1 MSQEYFEDPTSSQ
14 VTHPTGDHDG
24 PRLVITALPVEI
36 LVNILKYLPLSGL
49 LRCKQASFYKDLARS
64 SLKPSRKH
72 LMILYKWCLQ
82 TTKALFYV
90 IEGSLVLQYKI
101 EREACLLAGAVAAYL
116 NRLPAAEKLSD
127 LRRREVG
134 WASLKWQPQTYTI
147 PIDPSDSIR
156 GLYELQ
162 HGFFARGW
170 CKASTSGEPD
180 GLWLQ
185 PLPGVVGRPSSTKSR
200 RLSLV
205 PNSIGSGSQ
214 VSLEGGDDDGVEIDS
229 IQTPI
234 FNYLGFEFQEFN
246 IDPEQNLAVY
256 VCRGPDIDGDLGSMI
271 VKIRQMSDNA
281 LHPLARYETLDT
293 RSMSP
298 EQCMYYVEIFGDFIG
313 VMVRGLLVTNCRFWI
328 WNWKTGICQC
338 ELSGFRMD
346 SFLFLSPRHFV
357 IPRREGSF
365 ASLLVYAFRPCYYD
379 GPPTKPC
386 LPSQHIATFQLPQLS
401 SGSAFSRP
409 IWLRCEPTPVFEAP
423 EYEKLSPEEPPPADG
438 PTPNTSLPLGSAG
451 GPSTTTNNPPKP
463 APANALNGLFVRPR
477 QDDFRVAVFSFGL
490 GSAIEPDA
498 YKMFVAMSDIYRM
511 AKRFESEFHASRE
524 TLHHH
529 PDANPDNVHA
539 LPVHVPWDNWGRR
552 SARLLE
558 ISGGETWVC
567 YIFMNRYIFRT
578 LEFELVPG
586 EVEENVIHLDQICTS
601 RLHVLDFNPYSV
613 LAGSVPKRNDM
624 PPTWETLFGD
634 TVFAEDARAS
644 NSDDGVEHS
653 VDMERQSGV
662 EEPPS
667 SHSNEP
673 SRMSKD
679 YRIWGRM
686 ETHLESTE
694 SLDLGF
700 ACPVISRLPY
710 RQVTSNETFP
720 GDVSPMIDAERILLV
735 DVSLYF
741 KNLGHSMFDYIL
753 VFQNTRDTVEVLVI

>member
-14 VTHPTGDHDG
+14 VTHPTGGHDG

-49 LRCKQASFYKDLARS
+49 LRCK
-64 SLKPSRKH
+64 
-72 LMILYKWCLQ
+72 Q

-116 NRLPAAEKLSD
+116 NRLPAAEKLLD

-346 SFLFLSPRHFV
+346 SFLFLSPRLNLVFHLS
-357 IPRREGSF
+357 ILQHSNYHNCPRGRRFHVLSGCA
-365 ASLLVYAFRPCYYD
+365 ASLL
-379 GPPTKPC
+379 
-386 LPSQHIATFQLPQLS
+386 LS
-401 SGSAFSRP
+401 S
-409 IWLRCEPTPVFEAP
+409 
-423 EYEKLSPEEPPPADG
+423 KLQNMKNYLQRNRRLQTD
-438 PTPNTSLPLGSAG
+438 LL
-451 GPSTTTNNPPKP
+451 
-463 APANALNGLFVRPR
+463 
-477 QDDFRVAVFSFGL
+477 Q
-490 GSAIEPDA
+490 I
-498 YKMFVAMSDIYRM
+498 
-511 AKRFESEFHASRE
+511 
-524 TLHHH
+524 H
-529 PDANPDNVHA
+529 PCH
-539 LPVHVPWDNWGRR
+539 
-552 SARLLE
+552 
-558 ISGGETWVC
+558 
-567 YIFMNRYIFRT
+567 
-578 LEFELVPG
+578 
-586 EVEENVIHLDQICTS
+586 
-601 RLHVLDFNPYSV
+601 
-613 LAGSVPKRNDM
+613 
-624 PPTWETLFGD
+624 
-634 TVFAEDARAS
+634 
-644 NSDDGVEHS
+644 
-653 VDMERQSGV
+653 
-662 EEPPS
+662 
-667 SHSNEP
+667 
-673 SRMSKD
+673 
-679 YRIWGRM
+679 
-686 ETHLESTE
+686 
-694 SLDLGF
+694 
-700 ACPVISRLPY
+700 
-710 RQVTSNETFP
+710 
-720 GDVSPMIDAERILLV
+720 
-735 DVSLYF
+735 
-741 KNLGHSMFDYIL
+741 
-753 VFQNTRDTVEVLVI
+753 